1 MSVKVVVNGYGTI
14 GKRVADAV
22 AAQPDMELVGVA
34 KTRPNF
40 EARMALDKGFPLY
53 VLAGRES
60 DFKSA
65 DMEISGTVDD
75 MLKAGDVV
83 VDCTPGNV
91 GAGNKSVYDAAGIKA
106 IWQGGEDH
114 ELAGISF
121 NAHSNYDDAFGC
133 DYARVVSCNTT
144 GLSRVI
150 SALDAA
156 YGVEK
161 VRATLCRRS
170 ADPGDVKKGPINA
183 IIPELK
189 MPSHHGPDVATV
201 MPHINIDT
209 IAIKVPTTL
218 MHLHI
223 LNMVLKQD
231 CTTRDVID
239 VLGENSRIRF
249 VGEGIT
255 STAEIM
261 ELARDM
267 NRPRSDMWE
276 NCVWDASINV
286 SNRELYLFQAI
297 HQESDVIPE
306 NVDCIRSMTE
316 TERDFA
322 KSIRKTNKA
331 MGF

>member
-1 MSVKVVVNGYGTI
+1 MTVKVVVNGYGTI

-22 AAQPDMELVGVA
+22 AIQPDMEVVGVA

-40 EARMALDKGFPLY
+40 EARMALEKGFPLY
-53 VLAGRES
+53 ILAGRES
-60 DFKSA
+60 DFKNA
-65 DMEISGTVDD
+65 GMEINGTVED
-75 MLKAGDVV
+75 MLEAGDVV
-83 VDCTPGNV
+83 VDCTPGHI
-91 GAGNKSVYDAAGIKA
+91 GAGNKALYDSVGIKA
-106 IWQGGEDH
+106 MWQGGEDH
-114 ELAGISF
+114 ELAGVSF
-121 NAHSNYDDAFGC
+121 NAHSNYDEAFGC

-150 SALDAA
+150 STLDDAF
-156 YGVEK
+156 GVGK

-189 MPSHHGPDVATV
+189 MPSHHGPDVVTV
-201 MPHINIDT
+201 LSNVDIDT
-209 IAIKVPTTL
+209 VAIKVPTTL

-223 LNMVLKQD
+223 VNMDLLQE
-231 CTTRDVID
+231 CTSDDVVD
-239 VLGENSRIRF
+239 ALDENSRIRLI
-249 VGEGIT
+249 GDGIS

-276 NCVWDASINV
+276 NCVWEKSVNV
-286 SNRELYLFQAI
+286 SKDGLYLFQAI

-306 NVDCIRSMTE
+306 NVDCIRAMME
-316 TERDFA
+316 VERDSA
-322 KSIRKTNKA
+322 KSIAKTNKA